1 MQAQTYKVY
10 RRIVDGK
17 TEYNSSAFLTDLTG
31 WKLIDEG
38 IGDKYHHAQNYYEP
52 KQPALLELN

>member
-31 WKLIDEG
+31 WELIDEG
-38 IGDKYHHAQNYYEP
+38 AGDKYLHAQHYYT
-52 KQPALLELN
+52 LEENL